1 MNLSV
6 GIVGLPNVGKSTL
19 FNALLKKQTAFVAN
33 YPFATIEPNVGIVP
47 VPDSRLEKLAEITK
61 IEAKM
66 AELPPIKPAT
76 VNFVDIAG
84 LVKGASEGAGLGN
97 KFLSHIREVSII
109 AHVVRVFTDAN
120 VIRYEDEETRLRQ
133 SSGGQGGSVGPKE
146 DYEAI
151 ETELILADLQT
162 IQSAQGKVKRFAKET
177 EKTAIEKLFK
187 GLNEGKRASEIE
199 LMSEEQEYANT
210 FFLLSAKPEI
220 IVLNVEEKDYNEKS
234 IESIAQKYKEMLKPV
249 QHDNEGNTVVICA
262 KIESDLSELSEDE
275 QKQYLADLGVKQSG
289 LERLIKNAYA
299 TLGLISFLTCGE
311 KEVRAWTIRRGS
323 TALMA
328 SGEIHSDFM
337 KKFIKAEVVSY
348 PDFVSLNGP
357 ARNDFASLS
366 SVSGWWKTARE
377 NGKARMEGRDYIMQ
391 DGDVV
396 EFKIGV

>member
-47 VPDSRLEKLAEITK
+47 VPDERLTRLAEITE

-66 AELPPIKPAT
+66 TELPPIKPAT
-76 VNFVDIAG
+76 VYFVDIAG

-109 AHVVRVFTDAN
+109 AHVVRAFEDAN
-120 VIRYEDEETRLRQ
+120 IIRE
-133 SSGGQGGSVGPKE
+133 GSVGPKD

-151 ETELILADLQT
+151 ETELILADLQSIT
-162 IQSAQGKVKRFAKET
+162 TAQSKVKRFAKDS

-187 GLNEGKRASEIE
+187 GLNEGKRASEIV
-199 LMSEEQEYANT
+199 LTPEEQEFANT

-220 IVLNVEEKDYNEKS
+220 MVLNVAESDYSEEKIKSVTDQYSKTLSINESK
-234 IESIAQKYKEMLKPV
+234 I
-249 QHDNEGNTVVICA
+249 VVICA
-262 KIESDLSELSEDE
+262 KIEAELAELSEEE
-275 QKQYLADLGVKQSG
+275 QKQYLADLGVKESG
-289 LERLIKNAYA
+289 LQRLIKKAYGA
-299 TLGLISFLTCGE
+299 LGLISFLTCGE
-311 KEVRAWTIRRGS
+311 KEVRAWTIEKGMK
-323 TALMA
+323 AVDA
-328 SGEIHSDFM
+328 AGVIHTDFT

-348 PDFVSLNGP
+348 PHFIEN
-357 ARNDFASLS
+357 
-366 SVSGWWKTARE
+366 SGWKKSRE
-377 NGKARMEGRDYIMQ
+377 LGKARLEGRDYVMQ

-396 EFKIGV
+396 EFKIGA